1 MVIFEQ
7 QLVSKSQ
14 IINDYGENVIHNT
27 ELTNLQPTTKYAFYI
42 VAQNKCG
49 NSSSKR
55 RECTTLEGMSIIKPL
70 LQYLASTLSDD
81 VDQIQ
86 SHLLLLLS
94 PDCDSINTFY
104 YNNNLIRCARS
115 RQVGRHGSSDRSV
128 DFDLVIRACQ
138 WDVIRPFWSS
148 NCYHNTVYI
157 VFLKYVKL
165 VFNKVFIHNYT
176 TLCKRSLECGV
187 LVQTWDSKCWLE
199 FVFRRSQFHLKMVY
213 RKNLHVLD
221 CIDLYL
227 CKGSFGVHWTHH
239 VRLSIRVSGY
249 LSVHHLSIWPQ
260 TQYSPR
266 KFYKTDG
273 VSWNL
278 KDLVMSY

>member
-1 MVIFEQ
+1 MLKQLPHIGCYFSTGWNNSTSLRSCLGLCFETHFNANVYKNVVYCTDFQTSFVHLSIFLNKYVLGTPDRPRNVEIACSVNTAKIQWRSSFNGGVTQTFKALVIFEQ
-7 QLVSKSQ
+7 RLVSQSQ

-94 PDCDSINTFY
+94 PDCDSITTFY

-138 WDVIRPFWSS
+138 
-148 NCYHNTVYI
+148 
-157 VFLKYVKL
+157 
-165 VFNKVFIHNYT
+165 
-176 TLCKRSLECGV
+176 
-187 LVQTWDSKCWLE
+187 
-199 FVFRRSQFHLKMVY
+199 
-213 RKNLHVLD
+213 
-221 CIDLYL
+221 
-227 CKGSFGVHWTHH
+227 
-239 VRLSIRVSGY
+239 
-249 LSVHHLSIWPQ
+249 
-260 TQYSPR
+260 
-266 KFYKTDG
+266 
-273 VSWNL
+273 
-278 KDLVMSY
+278 